1 MLVGCVPWPTKDLL
15 RWNASGYRE
24 GRPIVE
30 IVRAAAAQY
39 PDKPAVIENDSVL
52 SYAQLLSKAEALAA
66 ALLGAGLRPL
76 DRVVMQLPNSAEFV
90 IAFLA
95 LSRIGAIPVMA
106 LRAHRHSEIRHF
118 IDASGAVAYM
128 VPGVH
133 GNYDYRALAQDMQR
147 ECPTLRCAFV
157 LDGALAGQHSL
168 RDLLEKP
175 MDEAARQ
182 ALDAVWVNA
191 AEVAVMLSGGTT
203 SISKLIPRTHDD
215 YVLNARLCARAAGFD
230 ENTVFLALLPLGH
243 NYNLAAPGMLGVFYY
258 GGTVVIGHGT
268 QAEQVFPLVEKHGVT
283 VIAAAVPLITGWLN
297 SDVPSRHDLRSLR
310 VVQNGGA
317 RLAPELRRRIHGQWG
332 AIPQEIYGT
341 AEGLINMTRL
351 DDPEDLLLESS
362 GAPVCDDDEI
372 KVVDDDGREVPDGEP
387 GELLTRGPYTIAGY
401 YNAPEKN
408 REAFTEDGFYRM
420 GDIVRKKGR
429 YVFANVQAAQE
440 RRFQSLKHPDWVP
453 AMVFQITRRKVEW
466 FRWHDSGDIQGIW
479 HLAKICEVAAQCPDV
494 GFWLPT
500 RELGIVKYYL
510 IQGGIVPDN
519 LTIRLSAHMI
529 DGKVPSSMLNTSTV
543 VSDTGTA
550 SCPARFQDGKCGSCR
565 KCWDKEVL
573 NVSYPQH

>member
-191 AEVAVMLSGGTT
+191 AEVAVMLLSGGTT

-429 YVFANVQAAQE
+429 YVFAEGRKKDLINRGGE
-440 RRFQSLKHPDWVP
+440 KISCEEIENLIHKHP
-453 AMVFQITRRKVEW
+453 KV
-466 FRWHDSGDIQGIW
+466 
-479 HLAKICEVAAQCPDV
+479 KEVALVAMPDPVFGEKACAFVVTNGGQPLGFDELIGFLKAQQIASFKLPERLEVVDR
-494 GFWLPT
+494 LPT
-500 RELGIVKYYL
+500 SLVGKILKRQLREVITEK
-510 IQGGIVPDN
+510 
-519 LTIRLSAHMI
+519 
-529 DGKVPSSMLNTSTV
+529 LNSEA
-543 VSDTGTA
+543 TA
-550 SCPARFQDGKCGSCR
+550 SR
-565 KCWDKEVL
+565 
-573 NVSYPQH
+573 